1 MSLDLMTRL
10 REEGLLE
17 YGSHIPASLVQS
29 ALGLLYPKTAT
40 KAVFDKLAL
49 TELSAIDYVR
59 RHLLSEGKYI
69 TSAKDGYR
77 ILLPSE
83 NVAQVESYMRHADE
97 KLKRAL
103 KLLRSTPKDAASFP
117 AQTEARLH
125 MKQSAVARHR
135 M

>member
-69 TSAKDGYR
+69 ASTKDGYR